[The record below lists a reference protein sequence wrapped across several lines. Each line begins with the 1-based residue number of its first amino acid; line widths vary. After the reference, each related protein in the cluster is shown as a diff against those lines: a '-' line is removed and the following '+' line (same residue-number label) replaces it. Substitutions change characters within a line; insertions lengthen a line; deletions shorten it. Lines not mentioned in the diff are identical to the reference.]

1 MMDSNGLYFHCRIAD
16 FPLTTFAVTEFKMRG
31 ALSTLFELTLT
42 VTSDRSQLRL
52 SEQLLQPASL
62 TIIAAG
68 LPQRTIAGLISGA
81 ERGKTGVRK
90 TYYTIT
96 VRPPLWLLTLSQD
109 SRIFHQQSV
118 PQILQA
124 LMQKHRVHSDKK
136 LYDPHQ
142 RREYVTQKRETDYQ
156 FFTRLAAEEGIS
168 FWSEST
174 TEGKPLLFYSDSRLG
189 MTGAGKFA
197 FNPQLPSDEYHHVII
212 DVRFGVFMA
221 PRQTILK
228 DRDYHAPHDELK
240 HYAFLDGDQPGDSNP
255 FTLYDSYGG
264 YQEHPEGQLFSQYR
278 LEALRAESET
288 GIATGCCIGLM
299 PGKVFSIHSHPSEEI
314 NRRWQVVAESHH
326 GRCPQAAEEESSEQ
340 GTTLHSEVRFVSS
353 QTNWRPAF
361 RRKPQSDGAEV
372 ATVVGPPG
380 EEIYTNSEGAV
391 RIHFHWNRYDKAD
404 DRASCWVRVAQG
416 WNGNG
421 YGFYAIPRIGQEV
434 VITYLDG
441 DIDRPLVTGCTYN
454 GENRPPL
461 DLPAEKTC
469 TTFKTQTHKGS
480 GFNELRFDDANGSEE
495 VFIHAQKD
503 KNIKIRNNRTITVDV
518 DDDETVGGNQQ
529 ILVKKN
535 QDMEVLARQSV
546 IVNGE
551 QATTYRKSHTL
562 SITEDFSE
570 TVKGNK
576 TLTVEQNQ
584 AIKIVGQ
591 QNNQVEGSRFLD
603 VAGDNTLSVG
613 SNITITSKGGEV
625 IIGNAGGRIVIDAI
639 GNIRLEG
646 LSITLDNHSAGKPGP
661 VSKYLYSAQYLL
673 TDQKTKQVRAYE
685 PYSLKTA
692 AGQVVNGF
700 TNEFGQTRRV
710 FTENEDEVELAI
722 YERKKQPVRKLF
734 HVTHGEMMEQTFE
747 FVDTEESL

>member
-16 FPLTTFAVTEFKMRG
+16 FPLTTFAVTEFQMRG
-31 ALSTLFELTLT
+31 ALSALFELTLT
-42 VTSDRSQLRL
+42 LTSDCSQLRL

-62 TIIAAG
+62 TIISAG

-109 SRIFHQQSV
+109 SRIFHQKSV
-118 PQILQA
+118 PQMLQA
-124 LMQKHRVHSDKK
+124 LMQQHRVHSDKN

-142 RREYVTQKRETDYQ
+142 KREYVTQKRETDYQ
-156 FFTRLAAEEGIS
+156 FFARLAAEEGIS
-168 FWSEST
+168 FWSESS
-174 TEGKPLLFYSDSRLG
+174 TEGEPLLFYSDSRLG
-189 MTGAGKFA
+189 MSGAGKFA
-197 FNPQLPSDEYHHVII
+197 FNPQLPSSEYHHVIT

-221 PRQTILK
+221 PRQAILK
-228 DRDYHAPHDELK
+228 DRDYHAPHDGLK
-240 HYAFLDGDQPGDSNP
+240 HYAFLDGDQPGDGNP

-278 LEALRAESET
+278 LDALRAESET
-288 GIATGCCIGLM
+288 GVATGCCIGLM

-326 GRCPQAAEEESSEQ
+326 GRCPQAAEEASGGQ
-340 GTTLHSEVRFVSS
+340 GTTLHSEVRFISS
-353 QTNWRPAF
+353 QTNWRPPF

-434 VITYLDG
+434 IVTYLDG

-469 TTFKTQTHKGS
+469 TTFKTKTHKGT
-480 GFNELRFDDANGSEE
+480 GFNELRFDDANGREE
-495 VFIHAQKD
+495 VFIHAQLDMSTVVLQD
-503 KNIKIRNNRTITVDV
+503 KRTQVGRDMNTLVEQDMKTEVYRNRSTVIKAE
-518 DDDETVGGNQQ
+518 DDE
-529 ILVKKN
+529 
-535 QDMEVLARQSV
+535 SV
-546 IVNGE
+546 V
-551 QATTYRKSHTL
+551 
-562 SITEDFSE
+562 
-570 TVKGNK
+570 GNK
-576 TLTVEQNQ
+576 TLT
-584 AIKIVGQ
+584 ISK
-591 QNNQVEGSRFLD
+591 NNNVD
-603 VAGDNTLSVG
+603 VAGQQVIVIGKSHIVNIKDNEEIKVG
-613 SNITITSKGGEV
+613 KHIILHSERGDIT
-625 IIGNAGGRIVIDAI
+625 IGNAGGRIFISSMGDVRIEGKSISLSEHSPGVIPKIPKFD
-639 GNIRLEG
+639 
-646 LSITLDNHSAGKPGP
+646 
-661 VSKYLYSAQYLL
+661 YSARYTLHN
-673 TDQKTKQVRAYE
+673 TKTGEPLVNIPYE
-685 PYSLKTA
+685 IKTN
-692 AGQVVNGF
+692 AGQVIAGVSDLLGR
-700 TNEFGQTRRV
+700 TLTVQSETEDPVEIIIEPPKEERPKILYKFGQLA
-710 FTENEDEVELAI
+710 TERIMEYLED
-722 YERKKQPVRKLF
+722 
-734 HVTHGEMMEQTFE
+734 
-747 FVDTEESL
+747 